1 MRKNLKYTPLFEA
14 ARIAARVKELGAQIT
29 KDFAGEPVVC
39 VGVLKGAF
47 IFLAD
52 LVRAIDLPTTVEFI
66 GVASYSGTK
75 STGRVRLTLDL
86 SADIKG
92 KNVLLVEDIID
103 TGHTIDYLLDT
114 LKVREPK
121 QLKVAAFLSK
131 PEAHEMH
138 NQIDYVGF
146 EISREFVIGYGLDLD
161 QYYRNLPFLGQ
172 VSDPGT

>member
-1 MRKNLKYTPLFEA
+1 MSMKPVKYKKLFDEAKIA
-14 ARIAARVKELGAQIT
+14 ARIKEIGGQIT
-29 KDFAGEPVVC
+29 RDLSGEPLVV

-52 LVRAIDLPTTVEFI
+52 LVRSIDLPTTVEFI

-86 SADIKG
+86 AADIKG

-114 LKVREPK
+114 LQVRQPK
-121 QLKVAAFLSK
+121 TLRVATFLSK
-131 PEAHEMH
+131 PEAHAMH
-138 NQIDYVGF
+138 HRLDYVGF
-146 EISREFVIGYGLDLD
+146 EISKEFVIGYGLDLD
-161 QYYRNLPFLGQ
+161 QYYRNLPFVGQ
-172 VSDPGT
+172 VHE

>member
-1 MRKNLKYTPLFEA
+1 MSSKKDVAYTPLFDEATIA
-14 ARIAARVKELGAQIT
+14 ARIKALGAQIT
-29 KDFAGEPVVC
+29 RDFKGEPVVC

-52 LVRAIDLPTTVEFI
+52 LVRAIDLPVTVEFI
-66 GVASYSGTK
+66 GVASYAGTQ

-103 TGHTIDYLLDT
+103 TGHTIDYLFDT

-121 QLKVAAFLSK
+121 SLKVASFLSK
-131 PEAHEMH
+131 PEAHQMH
-138 NQIDYVGF
+138 HRIDYVGF
-146 EISREFVIGYGLDLD
+146 EISKEFVIGYGLDLD
-161 QYYRNLPFLGQ
+161 QYYRNLPILGQ
-172 VSDPGT
+172 VKT